1 MNHAT
6 TISLSLDETTRHEE
20 LRETSDNSAVL
31 DNLRD
36 QYNLLNNRLLP
47 LVKKWAVI
55 MTKAGAENGDSDTLK
70 RVIDLKQILEEGNR
84 EGKVLAPWNIQGKK
98 WVDTDF
104 LLFVFFYDR

>member
-1 MNHAT
+1 MLIFRFDFSINV
-6 TISLSLDETTRHEE
+6 ISASFRGHGLLSASASVSLTLDTSGKSNQ

-55 MTKAGAENGDSDTLK
+55 LTKSGAENCDSDTLK
-70 RVIDLKQILEEGNR
+70 RVIDLKQILEEG
-84 EGKVLAPWNIQGKK
+84 EGLTKRTK
-98 WVDTDF
+98 
-104 LLFVFFYDR
+104 